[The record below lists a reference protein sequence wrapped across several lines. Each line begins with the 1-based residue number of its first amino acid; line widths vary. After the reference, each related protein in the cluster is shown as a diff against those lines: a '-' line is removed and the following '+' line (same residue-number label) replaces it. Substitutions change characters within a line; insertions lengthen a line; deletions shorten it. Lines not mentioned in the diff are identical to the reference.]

1 MHRKRYLKRCG
12 PSHINYQGRQETVK
26 LTINQDMNLSEEE
39 IIINCVYAD
48 ERIKKAADYI
58 RQFFFSLEG
67 EKDGRIYRIPIEEI
81 YYADSADGR
90 TFLYTR
96 DDSYEIRRTLTALEE
111 QLYRTSFVRIS
122 KNCLLNAAKLK
133 YVQPYVN
140 HRMKAELENGE
151 QLVISRNYIETLKEK
166 LRR

>member
-1 MHRKRYLKRCG
+1 MCIGKRYP
-12 PSHINYQGRQETVK
+12 PSHAAYQGRQETVK
-26 LTINQDMNLSEEE
+26 LTINQDMNRLEEE
-39 IIINCVYAD
+39 IIINCIYAD

-58 RQFFFSLEG
+58 RQFFFSLEA
-67 EKDGRIYRIPIEEI
+67 EKEGRIYRIPIEEI
-81 YYADSADGR
+81 YYADSVDGR
-90 TFLYTR
+90 TFLYAR
-96 DDSYEIRRTLTALEE
+96 DDAYEVRRTLSALEE

-122 KNCLLNAAKLK
+122 KNCIMNTAKLK